1 MVKIARLCPRGRWTL
16 LLRPHGGLNPESVLG
31 RAWWHMVLRPQN
43 LHSVHADSELAVSP
57 SLLTPVPAAAQDYQT
72 PTFEARKGRPSGK
85 VKGSCDSVEGLW
97 GVDMWVFASSLV
109 AYEEDSTEGSGR
121 EHGVWGM
128 SLRGAGGAEARC
140 PPPGR
145 QNRVSVLPPG
155 PAWSDTLLV
164 LCLPPPWGLFGVMT
178 KRPCRCFGSG
188 HPAQPE
194 NKAHMILSSRFY
206 FQAE

>member
-1 MVKIARLCPRGRWTL
+1 MWTCGYLLPPWLPMKRIAQK
-16 LLRPHGGLNPESVLG
+16 VL
-31 RAWWHMVLRPQN
+31 
-43 LHSVHADSELAVSP
+43 
-57 SLLTPVPAAAQDYQT
+57 
-72 PTFEARKGRPSGK
+72 
-85 VKGSCDSVEGLW
+85 
-97 GVDMWVFASSLV
+97 
-109 AYEEDSTEGSGR
+109 EGSMMFG
-121 EHGVWGM
+121 GM
-128 SLRGAGGAEARC
+128 SLRGAGGAESRC

-164 LCLPPPWGLFGVMT
+164 LCLPPLWGLFGVMI